1 MFLPKNEMECELMRF
16 GLIGAGAIGAI
27 RCSALQQSKLC
38 ELVAINDLDEGRAK
52 AVAPNARFHAKSTS
66 LFGDAEVDAV
76 IISTPPHTHE
86 ELVTA
91 ALQAGKHVLLEKPMA
106 PTIGACR
113 RMTKIASETGKLLTV
128 GYNHRY
134 FEAAKLVRDAV
145 HRAEIGKLTHV
156 RAYAG
161 HTGLSEFKAKWMYD
175 FEVMGGGA
183 LVDNGTH
190 VIDLLRY
197 VMGDADEVVGMASSA
212 VWNLPGVEDN
222 GFGLLRSSQ
231 GVIGSIEASWSEWKG
246 YRFYI
251 EAYGDRGMAR
261 AYYAPM
267 MATVIRMDK
276 PGGKP
281 DIVRNFFP
289 RSIIREKFKGW
300 QSTVIGTFDEELTDF
315 VALALGKDAQD
326 LRIARASD
334 GMRAVEIAKAI
345 YESSETGGTV
355 KLSPLA

>member
-1 MFLPKNEMECELMRF
+1 MQF
-16 GLIGAGAIGAI
+16 GLIGAGAIGAV

-38 ELVAINDLDEGRAK
+38 DLVAISDLDQDRAK
-52 AVAPNARFHAKSTS
+52 AVAPNTRYHADSAN
-66 LFGDAEVDAV
+66 LFSDAEVDAV

-86 ELVTA
+86 ALVTE
-91 ALQAGKHVLLEKPMA
+91 ALNAGKHVLLEKPMA
-106 PTIGACR
+106 PTIEACR
-113 RMTKIASETGKLLTV
+113 RMTNTASATGKLLTV

-134 FEAAKLVRDAV
+134 FEAAKVVRDAV

-175 FEVMGGGA
+175 AEIMGGGA

-197 VMGDADEVVGMASSA
+197 VMGDAEEVVGMTSSA

-222 GFGLLRSSQ
+222 GFGLIRSTE

-267 MATVIRMDK
+267 MTTVIRMDK

-281 DIVRNFFP
+281 SIVRNFFP
-289 RSIIREKFKGW
+289 KSIIREKFKGW
-300 QSTVIGTFDEELTDF
+300 QSTVIGTFDEELADF
-315 VALALGKDAQD
+315 VALASGKDAQG
-326 LRIARASD
+326 LRIARARD

-345 YESSETGGTV
+345 CESSETGGTV
-355 KLSPLA
+355 RLSPLHE